1 MAQTGCF
8 LPATRCMKPSTNT
21 KPEKSGTGKP
31 ADDLMNEQKAREFDE
46 IATTVFAPIYPVI
59 AGQILERTRKRSGT
73 AIDLGSG
80 PGLLAIALAEQ
91 SDLRVF
97 ALDLSP
103 AMLMVAAE
111 HVRASGLVR
120 RVVPVLG
127 DVHDM
132 PFDDSTVDLVASRG
146 SWFFWD
152 DLGRAFKEIHRVLAP
167 GGLACIGGGFGNA
180 GLKDEIHR
188 TMLQRGPEW
197 EKGVQERSRK
207 NNPDRI
213 REELDKAG
221 ISSYRFIQDE
231 TGFWAVIEKERK

>member
-1 MAQTGCF
+1 
-8 LPATRCMKPSTNT
+8 MKPSPNDTPD
-21 KPEKSGTGKP
+21 KPGTQKS

-59 AGQILERTRKRSGT
+59 AGQILERTRIKNGT

-91 SDLRVF
+91 SPLRVF

-111 HVRASGLVR
+111 HIRASGLVK

-127 DVHDM
+127 DVHEI
-132 PFDDSTVDLVASRG
+132 PFEDSTINLVVSRG

-152 DLGRAFKEIHRVLAP
+152 DLGRAFKEIHRVLTP
-167 GGLACIGGGFGNA
+167 DGLACIGGGFGNA
-180 GLKDEIHR
+180 RLKAEIHA
-188 TMLQRGPEW
+188 TMSERGSEW
-197 EKGVQERSRK
+197 EKGVQERSLK

-213 REELDKAG
+213 REELGKRRDQLVPSHPG
-221 ISSYRFIQDE
+221 
-231 TGFWAVIEKERK
+231 